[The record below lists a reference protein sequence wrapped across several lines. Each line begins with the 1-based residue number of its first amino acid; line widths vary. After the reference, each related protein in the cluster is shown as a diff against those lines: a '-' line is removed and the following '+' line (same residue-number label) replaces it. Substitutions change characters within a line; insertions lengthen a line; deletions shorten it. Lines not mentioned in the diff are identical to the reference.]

1 MRRLLPA
8 LFLAAALCLV
18 PATSSA
24 AVIQNVQL
32 PLNVTF
38 VNTPCTGDTITFTGN
53 IHLVIAMTTDASG
66 GFHLHFDNNVSGV
79 TGVGVPSGTT
89 YHGIGGGWF
98 EVNANPPFPV
108 IATETDVFGLISTG
122 SSSNFVVTVTLHM
135 TVNADGSITA
145 QVMRISITC
154 R

>member
-8 LFLAAALCLV
+8 LFLAAALWLV

-24 AVIQNVQL
+24 AVVQNAQL

-53 IHLVIAMTTDASG
+53 IHLVIAMTPDASG
-66 GFHLHFDNNVSGV
+66 GFHFHADNNVSGV

-98 EVNANPPFPV
+98 EFNADPPFPV
-108 IATETDVFGLISTG
+108 VATETDVFGLISTG